1 MTGNELLRR
10 VTRLGRSRGVAVY
23 LDKAHG
29 KGSHGTLYYGAR
41 RTTLKDPRAE
51 LGRGLLRHMLSDLG
65 LTPRDL
71 NE

>member
-1 MTGNELLRR
+1 
-10 VTRLGRSRGVAVY
+10 
-23 LDKAHG
+23 
-29 KGSHGTLYYGAR
+29 
-41 RTTLKDPRAE
+41 LKDPRAE